1 MNNAA
6 QKKSTT
12 EEKIEQLE
20 QELKGLQA
28 KTKEEL
34 KISPENEQKIRELDD
49 KRQDVEMEAKELNE
63 KVENAIAINKDLEN
77 Q

>member
-1 MNNAA
+1 M
-6 QKKSTT
+6 QLKRSLLLKK
-12 EEKIEQLE
+12 KIEQLE
-20 QELKGLQA
+20 HELKGLLA